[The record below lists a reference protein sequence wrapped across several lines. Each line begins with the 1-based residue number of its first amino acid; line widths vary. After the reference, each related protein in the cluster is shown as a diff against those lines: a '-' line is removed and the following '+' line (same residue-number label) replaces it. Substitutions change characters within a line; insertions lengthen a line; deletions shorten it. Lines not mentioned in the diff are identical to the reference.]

1 MIYSPSDL
9 INYMES
15 PFTSWMD
22 RLYMDRPP
30 NLRPDGVDSGTALL
44 QRKGDQHET
53 AFLEQLRAENRDI
66 FEIPVDY
73 SIDAIQ
79 LTKTAIANGHEV
91 IYQGVLALGEFEGR
105 SDFLVRKNG
114 IEPPFYEVWDT
125 KLARKSKPYFLVQLC
140 CYAEMLAQIQGAIPE
155 QIAVV
160 LGDKTIHRFNT
171 RDYIDYFRNLKRNFL
186 QFQAE
191 FDPENM
197 PAPDAVHE
205 LSRWR
210 SFAEKLILERDDL
223 IQVANIRRTT
233 KRKIE
238 KGGIKTLQALSET
251 SLERMPG
258 VMQST
263 WDTLKQQARLQ
274 VQSKGLDRPLYE
286 VLLRSPEDVRG
297 GLALLPP
304 ESSLDVYFDMEGYP
318 HFEGGLE
325 YLFGAV
331 TRSSDTGEVGFHDWW
346 AHDRDSEKIAFEQFI
361 DWVYARW
368 RQDRNMHIYHYA
380 AYEVSA
386 LRRLMGRHATR
397 ERQVDNLLR
406 HEVFIDL
413 YSVVKQSIRVG
424 EPSYSIKY
432 IEHLYKD
439 KRGSEVATAMDSVVQ
454 FDKWLEEPDSM
465 DPMESA
471 ILRSIRDYNEED
483 CVSTLQLTDFLRGLQ
498 RKHNVQWIPIKKNKP
513 PKDTDEVLASDKLA
527 QELLLRSEIA
537 TNPED
542 ARVDILLAHLLGF
555 HARETKPAFWRMF
568 DWHSKT
574 EEELIEDKD
583 CLGGLIRT
591 GAPVQQV
598 NKSEEYEYT
607 FNPDQ
612 DTVLVEGD
620 KCIVAHDLSLSPTI
634 SYLDAENGFVR
645 LKRAAGLSAL
655 PDRLSLIPSE
665 IMKATS
671 IEQSLQRIAQRR
683 LTDGSL
689 PSALSDFLHRTTPRL
704 HGRDANQPLVIESTT
719 EQILHAVRAMDRT
732 TLFIQGPPGCGKTYT
747 AAHVIVSLLQDGK
760 RIGVSSNSHKAI
772 ENLLT
777 EIDAVATKRSVFLNG
792 VKIGSDDKG
801 TKATRYSTDQ
811 IDWKPGGKKA
821 FENKKAY
828 NLYGG
833 TAFALAIPEA
843 AAQMDYLFVDEA
855 GQVAIANLAGMAPCA
870 ENIVLIGDQMQL
882 DQPLQGSHPG
892 ESGQSTLQYLLQDNT
907 TVPPTHGI
915 FLDKTWRMHPSLC
928 RFISDTIYD
937 GRLTNAPVTEKRVL
951 VLPHNL
957 RLITREA
964 GLLYCPAKHQ
974 DNTRCSREEAEL
986 VEQITQ
992 ELLTCRLR
1000 EEDVERAVT
1009 LDDILFVAPYN
1020 LQVKLIRER
1029 IPGANVAS
1037 VDKFQGREAPVVILC
1052 MCTSDAASAPR
1063 GLDFIFSRNRMN
1075 VAISRARTLA
1085 VVIGNADLANAPCT
1099 TVEQMALVNLY
1110 CSVMNYGRAADLATA
1125 PASATKNR

>member
-1 MIYSPSDL
+1 
-9 INYMES
+9 
-15 PFTSWMD
+15 
-22 RLYMDRPP
+22 MDRPP
-30 NLRPDGVDSGTALL
+30 NLQPDGVDAGTALL
-44 QRKGDQHET
+44 QKKGDQHET

-79 LTKTAIANGHEV
+79 LTRTAIANGHEI

-114 IEPPFYEVWDT
+114 IGTPFYEVWDT

-140 CYAEMLAQIQGAIPE
+140 CYAEMLAQIQGSIPE

-160 LGDKTIHRFNT
+160 LGDKSIHRFNT
-171 RDYIDYFRNLKRNFL
+171 RDYIDYFRNLKDNFL
-186 QFQAE
+186 RFQAE
-191 FDPENM
+191 FDPDNM

-238 KGGIKTLQALSET
+238 KGGIETVQALSET

-274 VQSKGLDRPLYE
+274 VQSKGLDKPLYE
-286 VLLRSPEDVRG
+286 VLLRSPEDGRG

-304 ESSLDVYFDMEGYP
+304 ESLLDVYFDMEGYP

-331 TRSSDTGEVGFHDWW
+331 TRSDTGAVDFHDWW
-346 AHDRDSEKIAFEQFI
+346 AFDRDSEKLAFEQFI

-368 RQDRNMHIYHYA
+368 QQDRNMHIYHYA

-413 YSVVKQSIRVG
+413 YSVVRQSIRVG

-432 IEHLYKD
+432 IEHLYKE
-439 KRGSEVATAMDSVVQ
+439 KRGGEVATAMDSVVQ
-454 FDKWLEEPDSM
+454 FDKWSEEPDSK
-465 DPMESA
+465 DPKESA

-498 RKHNVQWIPIKKNKP
+498 RKHNVEWIPIKKNKP
-513 PKDTDEVLASDKLA
+513 PKDPDEVLASDQLA
-527 QELLLRSEIA
+527 QALLKRSEAA
-537 TNPED
+537 TDPEE
-542 ARVDILLAHLLGF
+542 ARVDVLLAHLLGF

-591 GAPVQQV
+591 DLPVQRV
-598 NKSEEYEYT
+598 NKSEEYEYS

-612 DTVLVEGD
+612 DTVLMEGD
-620 KCIVAHDLSLSPTI
+620 KCIVAHDLSLVPTI
-634 SYLDAENGFVR
+634 SYLDAEDGFAR
-645 LKRAAGLSAL
+645 LKQAAGRPAL
-655 PDRLSLIPSE
+655 PVRLSLLPSE
-665 IMKATS
+665 IMKAKS
-671 IEQSLQRIAQRR
+671 IEESLQRIAQGR

-704 HGRDANQPLVIESTT
+704 HGRDGSQPLVSESTT
-719 EQILHAVRAMDRT
+719 EQVLQAVRAMDRT

-747 AAHVIVSLLQDGK
+747 AAHVIVSLLAEGK
-760 RIGVSSNSHKAI
+760 RVGVSSNSHKAI

-777 EIDAVATKRSVFLNG
+777 EIDTVATERCVFLNG

-801 TKATRYSTDQ
+801 TRATRYSTDQ
-811 IDWKPGGKKA
+811 IDWKLNGKKA

-833 TAFALAIPEA
+833 TAYALAIPEA
-843 AAQMDYLFVDEA
+843 AGHMDYLFVDEA

-870 ENIVLIGDQMQL
+870 KNIVLIGDQMQL

-892 ESGQSTLQYLLQDNT
+892 ESGQSTLQYLLKGDT
-907 TVPPTHGI
+907 TVAPTHGI

-928 RFISDTIYD
+928 RFISDTMYD
-937 GRLTNAPVTEKRVL
+937 GRLTNAPVTERRVL
-951 VLPHNL
+951 VLSRNT
-957 RLITREA
+957 RFIDREA
-964 GLLYCPAKHQ
+964 GLLYCPSKHQ
-974 DNTRCSREEAEL
+974 DNTRCSREEADL
-986 VEQITQ
+986 VEQITR
-992 ELLTCRLR
+992 ELLTCGLR
-1000 EEDVERAVT
+1000 EDGVERPVT

-1037 VDKFQGREAPVVILC
+1037 VDKFQGRQAPIVILC

-1110 CSVMNYGRAADLATA
+1110 CSVMNYGRAATNRAAAPIAT
-1125 PASATKNR
+1125 PDSIPLVHQES